1 MLHMLV
7 NTHNPE
13 SCAFRSPEEE
23 AALAPVFMNLGEVA
37 QKRGATLHG
46 SWVNPGSH
54 TVFLLIDA
62 ANAHVIDEVVRESG
76 LIGRTSTQVFAVD
89 DTQAVLAEA
98 GQDG

>member
-13 SCAFRSPEEE
+13 SCAFRSPEDE
-23 AALAPVFMNLGEVA
+23 AAVAPSFMKVGDVA

-62 ANAHVIDEVVRESG
+62 PNAHVVDEVVRESG

-89 DTQAVLAEA
+89 DTQAVFAEA
-98 GQDG
+98 GQAG

>member
-23 AALAPVFMNLGEVA
+23 AALAPSFMNLGEIA
-37 QKRGATLHG
+37 EKRGATLHG

-54 TVFLLIDA
+54 TIFLLIDA
-62 ANAHVIDEVVRESG
+62 PNAHVIDEVVRESG

-89 DTQAVLAEA
+89 DTQTMLAQA